1 MTGGVVSTTSSD
13 RTTRSNWT
21 CPLTVTV
28 PANDHSPRRSQRS
41 STVLA
46 TPYAAS
52 RQAGRSTS
60 RIGSSGLGSL
70 SEVSRWRFVPPPK
83 MESGMSTSA
92 TRESP
97 RSTSEGP
104 RSNLECVTHV
114 SERVS
119 PISPVHTP
127 SGGGGFLIGIAL
139 GSVVALVS
147 ATGVAAQTSTEVRQR
162 VLAAYQAGTLADA
175 ETIAGSWLAEH
186 PADAEMHFL
195 RDAVRRAPGAFRD
208 PDR

>member
-60 RIGSSGLGSL
+60 RIGSSGLESL

-119 PISPVHTP
+119 PISPVHTQGERAGVRGNKGERFTRPAGEPIGRTNSPTRGRPP
-127 SGGGGFLIGIAL
+127 SRI
-139 GSVVALVS
+139 
-147 ATGVAAQTSTEVRQR
+147 R
-162 VLAAYQAGTLADA
+162 VMGDRPRPSSRSLFS
-175 ETIAGSWLAEH
+175 EEH
-186 PADAEMHFL
+186 C
-195 RDAVRRAPGAFRD
+195 
-208 PDR
+208 